1 MSSDSILKDCDEAS
15 NATDDA
21 LANTVAALR
30 AAKKRLKDGIGNLK
44 KKRREL
50 AEENGNEAEFGK
62 DEVMEINAGGQIIVV
77 KRGILTQ
84 CEGSILEALFSG
96 RWENKL
102 LRDLKGRVFLDVDPD
117 CFKKIVEFL
126 CDRQDASLNEELVVT
141 QCVDEE
147 DRPYFNALVS
157 ALGLDDVLELSVEQN
172 EAANDPEE
180 WETLTFDETNGRL
193 KTALETE
200 KKALI
205 KAKEWLTHN
214 EALFQKEKEN
224 ISFFL
229 QGDSGIM
236 QLSVKGTMMTTKRS
250 TLGFWKDTPLAK
262 QFNDPKWASENETNP
277 QQDVKSWDSDQVYDW
292 AMKIEGL
299 PQYVAQCLSSNEV
312 NGIQLLAMRR
322 EDFKDVGIKY
332 AGSLAVLLENVQRL
346 QRSVDCEV
354 VFIEHNPYCFGQI
367 VNQLR
372 LQAMHPSSKPLL
384 FLEDIQE
391 SQRKSFQRTL
401 DYYFPGEN
409 ASSIFVP
416 INSDVLSM
424 QYHSQIVS
432 WLKEDSLPHKMKLLY
447 RASCDGW
454 SASCF
459 HAKCNNQGATLTVV
473 QSTGGYVFGGY
484 ADESWSSS
492 GGYKASPKAFLFV
505 LRTHS
510 GLGPIKM
517 RQNGSYPG
525 KAMRDKS
532 SCGPIFGG
540 GHDLLIP
547 NNANS
552 NGYTI
557 VGHTYQ
563 CPPGQDGKT
572 FITGSDRF
580 QASEVEVFSVY

>member
-21 LANTVAALR
+21 LANTIAALR
-30 AAKKRLKDGIGNLK
+30 TAKKRLKDGIGNLK

-50 AEENGNEAEFGK
+50 AEENGYEAEFGK

-180 WETLTFDETNGRL
+180 WETLTFDETSGRL
-193 KTALETE
+193 KAALETE
-200 KKALI
+200 KEALS

-214 EALFQKEKEN
+214 EALFQKENEKIN
-224 ISFFL
+224 FFL
-229 QGDSGIM
+229 QDNNGIV
-236 QLSVKGTMMTTKRS
+236 QLSVKGTIMTTKRSTLGFWKDTPLAKQFNDPKWAVKGTIMTTKRS

-292 AMKIEGL
+292 ATKIEGL
-299 PQYVAQCLSSNEV
+299 PKSVSQCLSSNKV
-312 NGIQLLAMRR
+312 NGIQLLAMER
-322 EDFKDVGIKY
+322 EDFKDIDVNNTGF
-332 AGSLAVLLENVQRL
+332 LAVLMANKKRL
-346 QRSVDCEV
+346 QRSMDCEV
-354 VFIEHNPYCFGQI
+354 VFIEQNRYCFGKI

-372 LQAMHPSSKPLL
+372 IQAMCPSAKHLL
-384 FLEDIQE
+384 SIADIQA
-391 SQRKSFQRTL
+391 SQQKSFQRTL
-401 DYYFPGEN
+401 DYYFPGES

-416 INSDVLSM
+416 NDSNILSL
-424 QYHSQIVS
+424 QEHSQVLS
-432 WLKEDSLPHKMKLLY
+432 WLKEDNLPYRSKLLY
-447 RASCDGW
+447 RASHDGW
-454 SASCF
+454 GSNIF
-459 HAKCNNQGATLTVV
+459 HEKCDNRGATLTVV

-484 ADESWSSS
+484 ADESWS
-492 GGYKASPKAFLFV
+492 
-505 LRTHS
+505 
-510 GLGPIKM
+510 
-517 RQNGSYPG
+517 
-525 KAMRDKS
+525 
-532 SCGPIFGG
+532 
-540 GHDLLIP
+540 
-547 NNANS
+547 
-552 NGYTI
+552 
-557 VGHTYQ
+557 
-563 CPPGQDGKT
+563 
-572 FITGSDRF
+572 
-580 QASEVEVFSVY
+580 